1 MNTLI
6 EHGILFSGIWEN
18 EGHVVQFIIND
29 DDSVEINE
37 QLHATFDT
45 HSTTTVCSAASALEK
60 QKVLVKFGYDHYDV
74 TNIREISQ

>member
-6 EHGILFSGIWEN
+6 KHGILFSGIWEN

-37 QLHATFDT
+37 QLQSTFKT
-45 HSTTTVCSAASALEK
+45 HKSTIVCSAASALEK
-60 QKVLVKFGYDHYDV
+60 QQVLLKFGYDHYDV
-74 TNIREISQ
+74 TNIREVCL

>member
-37 QLHATFDT
+37 QLHSNNKT
-45 HSTTTVCSAASALEK
+45 HSCSIVCNAASALEK
-60 QKVLVKFGYDHYDV
+60 QQVLLKFGYDHYEL
-74 TNIREISQ
+74 TNMKEVCL